1 MHPLDD
7 YPGFQGNMRTIFEQI
22 RKRILNLDVTVR
34 EEYKKMYIA
43 YKTNTNFV
51 DIEPQVKRL
60 RLSLNMKFSEIN
72 DPKGLCKD
80 LTGIGHYG
88 NGDVEV
94 SVTSLD
100 QVDDVMDLVRQSLEK
115 HGEEIYA

>member
-1 MHPLDD
+1 
-7 YPGFQGNMRTIFEQI
+7 MREVFEQL

-43 YKTNTNFV
+43 YKTTTNFV
-51 DIEPQVKRL
+51 DIEPQIKRL
-60 RLSLNMKFSEIN
+60 SLSLNMKFSEIN

-80 LTGIGHYG
+80 LTGKGHYT
-88 NGDVEV
+88 NGDVEI

-100 QVDDVMDLVRQSLEK
+100 QIEDVMDLVRQSFER
-115 HGEEIYA
+115 HWEEAYT